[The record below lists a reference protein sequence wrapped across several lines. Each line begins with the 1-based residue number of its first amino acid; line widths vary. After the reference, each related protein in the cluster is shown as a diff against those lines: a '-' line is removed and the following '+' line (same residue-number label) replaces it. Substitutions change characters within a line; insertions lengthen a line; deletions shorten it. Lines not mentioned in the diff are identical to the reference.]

1 MKHRMISRSLI
12 PRRMISRGPFAL
24 FAASLA
30 TATLAAGSAR
40 AVPLL
45 SEVFYDA
52 VGSDDGQSFV
62 EVHGIPGTDLEGLF
76 LEVVNGANGSVV
88 ATLSL
93 AGVIGPTGL
102 FVVADR
108 FADGTTAVPIFDQLL
123 NFDIQNGPDSV
134 VLLGPDGVLD
144 ALGFGEFE
152 PGEVFAGEGTPAPGV
167 PAGSSLAR
175 VFADFDTD
183 DNATDFEELLVPTP
197 GQAPVL
203 PVPEPTTGALA
214 AVGALGLGWLGHS
227 RRSRSGPR
235 RDRRRRRAPH

>member
-1 MKHRMISRSLI
+1 MKHRII
-12 PRRMISRGPFAL
+12 PHLPFAL
-24 FAASLA
+24 AAALIAMAS
-30 TATLAAGSAR
+30 LAAGSAR

-62 EVHGIPGTDLEGLF
+62 ELFGAPGTVLDELR
-76 LEVVNGANGSVV
+76 LEVVNGANGAVV

-93 AGVIGPTGL
+93 NGVIGPTGL

-108 FADGTTAVPIFDQLL
+108 FADGTTDVPVFDQLL

-144 ALGFGEFE
+144 ALGFGEFG
-152 PGEVFAGEGTPAPGV
+152 PGEIFAGEGVPAPGV
-167 PAGSSLAR
+167 PPGSSLAR
-175 VFADFDTD
+175 IFANVDTD
-183 DNATDFEELLVPTP
+183 DNAADFEQLLVPTP
-197 GQAPVL
+197 GEAPIL
-203 PVPEPTTGALA
+203 PIPEPTTGALA
-214 AVGALGLGWLGHS
+214 AAGALGLGWLGHH
-227 RRSRSGPR
+227 RRGRSERP

>member
-1 MKHRMISRSLI
+1 MKHRMISR
-12 PRRMISRGPFAL
+12 RRFAL
-24 FAASLA
+24 AAALLA
-30 TATLAAGSAR
+30 TAILAAGSAR

-62 EVHGIPGTDLEGLF
+62 ELHGIPGTDLDGFL
-76 LEVVNGANGSVV
+76 LEVVNGANGAVA
-88 ATLSL
+88 ATLPL

-108 FADGTTAVPIFDQLL
+108 LADGTTAVPVFDQLL

-144 ALGFGEFE
+144 ALGFGEFAL
-152 PGEVFAGEGTPAPGV
+152 GEIFAGEGTPAPGV
-167 PAGSSLAR
+167 PPGSSLAR
-175 VFADFDTD
+175 IFANVDTD
-183 DNATDFEELLVPTP
+183 DNAADFEPLLAPTP
-197 GQAPVL
+197 GQAPLL

-214 AVGALGLGWLGHS
+214 AAGALGLGWLGHH
-227 RRSRSGPR
+227 RRGRTGQQQR
-235 RDRRRRRAPH
+235 NRQRRRAPQ